1 MSNVSAAYDAA
12 PVQKIDAGDATLAYR
27 RFGSGPSLLLI
38 HGFPL
43 HGFTWRHLLPLL
55 APRFTC
61 HVVDSAGK
69 GDSTWRAETDFEFTG
84 HARRLKTIADRLGL
98 ERYGVVA
105 QDTGATVARCL
116 ALADPQRVER
126 LVLINTEIPGHRPP
140 WIVPYQY
147 LMRLPGSRL
156 MFRQLM
162 RSRAFLRSGMGFGGC
177 FSDLDLIDGDFHARF
192 VAPYVSSA
200 EKTAG
205 MARYLV
211 GLHWNIVDA
220 LAQRHAELRMPV
232 LLVWGEDDP
241 TFPIDR
247 ARGMIP
253 QFADCRGLTPV
264 AGTKLLPHEEKPAV
278 VAEIVREFCSRA

>member
-1 MSNVSAAYDAA
+1 MSTASAAYDAA
-12 PVQKIDAGDATLAYR
+12 SVQLIDAGDATLAHR
-27 RFGSGPSLLLI
+27 RFGSGPALLFV

-43 HGFTWRHLLPLL
+43 HGFTWRHVLPLL
-55 APRFTC
+55 APHFTC

-84 HARRLKTIADRLGL
+84 HARRLKAVADQLGL
-98 ERYGVVA
+98 TRYGVVA

-116 ALADPQRVER
+116 ALADPERVER

-147 LMRLPGSRL
+147 LMRLPGSPL
-156 MFRQLM
+156 TFRQLL
-162 RSRAFLRSGMGFGGC
+162 RSRTFLRSGMGFGGC
-177 FSDLDLIDGDFHARF
+177 FSNLDLIDGEFHERF
-192 VAPYVSSA
+192 VAPYVQSA
-200 EKTAG
+200 RKTEG

-211 GLHWNIVDA
+211 GLHWHIVDA
-220 LAQRHAELRMPV
+220 LARRHKELRMPV
-232 LLVWGEDDP
+232 LLVWGEADP

-247 ARGMIP
+247 ARTMIP

-264 AGTKLLPHEEKPAV
+264 PGTKLLPHEEKPQV
-278 VAEIVREFCSRA
+278 VADIVRDFCARA